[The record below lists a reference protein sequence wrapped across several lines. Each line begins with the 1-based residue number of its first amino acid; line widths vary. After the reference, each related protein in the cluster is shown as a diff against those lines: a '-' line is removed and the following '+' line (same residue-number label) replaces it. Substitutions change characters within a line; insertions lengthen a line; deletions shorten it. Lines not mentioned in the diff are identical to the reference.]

1 MNLYKKSFLL
11 GENRVKEL
19 KIAHEFLRDVLGQEP
34 AGLGPHEQGH
44 VEVPVLAEVDEVL
57 VVVVGD
63 GVDRLALVDLLEVA
77 LALRHRADQH
87 GRGLD
92 QLLQFLLRLLVA
104 GVEDVDALVVGDHDG
119 EEVPDLAE
127 VLVDVLG
134 HGAFVHSALAD
145 F

>member
-1 MNLYKKSFLL
+1 M
-11 GENRVKEL
+11 
-19 KIAHEFLRDVLGQEP
+19 
-34 AGLGPHEQGH
+34 
-44 VEVPVLAEVDEVL
+44 PVLAEVDEVL

-63 GVDRLALVDLLEVA
+63 GVDGLALVDLLEVA

-134 HGAFVHSALAD
+134 HGAFVHSALAG